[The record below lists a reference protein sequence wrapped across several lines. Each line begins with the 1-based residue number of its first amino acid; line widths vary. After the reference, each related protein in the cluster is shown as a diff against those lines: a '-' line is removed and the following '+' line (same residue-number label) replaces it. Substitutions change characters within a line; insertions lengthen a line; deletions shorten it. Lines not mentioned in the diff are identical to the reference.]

1 MRYIY
6 SYKTPDGARHGGE
19 LEARSRDDAFAEL
32 RRRGIRAIRVEPA
45 GGGADGRRAWPWLA
59 LAGALSAICVVCLAN
74 SLAARIRYRE
84 GSRLRF
90 DELKSK
96 ADAIKM
102 QYEAGMRLLD
112 LRILDDYSLIA
123 AHADLS
129 SVTNETRKAREVLSL
144 ARAQAGDLF
153 RGVLEM
159 FPPESVN
166 ERIDA
171 QKMYGELMNGID
183 ATEGRIRQ
191 DERALELL
199 DANRGRWRVDE
210 NSRLV
215 FDDARLRMEI
225 EFFGRDKDDATVRW
239 KKDFGN
245 ALKKEQ
251 DR

>member
-1 MRYIY
+1 VRYTY

-32 RRRGIRAIRVEPA
+32 RRRGIRAIRVDPA
-45 GGGADGRRAWPWLA
+45 GGGAEKRRMWPWLA
-59 LAGALSAICVVCLAN
+59 LAGALSAICAVCAAN
-74 SLAARIRYRE
+74 SLAARIRYQE
-84 GSRLRF
+84 GTRLMF
-90 DELKSK
+90 GELKSK
-96 ADAIKM
+96 ADAIKA

-123 AHADLS
+123 GHADLS

-144 ARAQAGDLF
+144 ARSQAGDLF

-199 DANRGRWRVDE
+199 DANRGSWRASEDG
-210 NSRLV
+210 RLV

-225 EFFGRDKDDATVRW
+225 EFLGRDKDDATARW

-245 ALKKEQ
+245 TSRKEQ